1 MVARKSLR
9 SEANSS
15 ASIVAGDVSRRVL
28 CRFLAFIFPRH
39 LSAFGPSVDQ
49 KKRCHRIVT
58 LNALPVWGVV
68 PHRLNVETV
77 APAPSLFG
85 EKGLARRRRLTP
97 DQAIKAFFGSNAL
110 VAIVVLALITIFLFR
125 EGSGFFAQNL
135 ANIRLYR
142 RAGLEYVDIIRAEA
156 QGHAALSRQLSD
168 IRLLGVRAHADQGAL
183 EKFDQFATGFSD
195 AGDEL
200 NALVS
205 DANDQALALRETL
218 LRAGSQSTDSSRD
231 DQSSDEAVAA
241 VPATNP
247 ADQMAAL
254 RSTDKRFAQI
264 SDGMKAKID
273 SLLAAPPPFASNKA
287 RQSFEKW
294 KAETRTYLA
303 QLPAATQELRAWDPD
318 KPVPAYRAVTSF
330 LFGSEWITASFWQ
343 DWYGIIPL
351 LVGSIM
357 VSVVALV
364 IAVPL
369 GVSGA
374 IYVSEV
380 AAPAEKSLIK
390 PYIEFISAI
399 PSVVLGFF
407 GIAVVGQAVRALSQA
422 SFMKWVPFFPISER
436 LNVFTA
442 GCLLALMAVPTIFTL
457 AEDALRNVPRGFKEA
472 SYALGANRL
481 QTIMRVL
488 VPASLSG
495 IISAI
500 LLGLGRVIGETM
512 VVLLCAGNRI
522 AIPDFTQGLGAFF
535 QPVHTMTGIIAQ
547 EMGEVVRGSIH
558 YRALFIVGLVL
569 FVITLA
575 INYGAQKLVARYRMS
590 IG

>member
-1 MVARKSLR
+1 M
-9 SEANSS
+9 
-15 ASIVAGDVSRRVL
+15 
-28 CRFLAFIFPRH
+28 F
-39 LSAFGPSVDQ
+39 
-49 KKRCHRIVT
+49 RILV
-58 LNALPVWGVV
+58 
-68 PHRLNVETV
+68 HVEVV
-77 APAPSLFG
+77 APTPSLVPG
-85 EKGLARRRRLTP
+85 RSLARRRRLTP
-97 DQAIKAFFGSNAL
+97 DQAIKTFFGSNAL
-110 VAIVVLALITIFLFR
+110 VAIIVLALITIFLFR
-125 EGSGFFAQNL
+125 EGSGFFEQNL
-135 ANIRLYR
+135 EGIRLYR
-142 RAGLEYVDIIRAEA
+142 RAGLEYVDIMRAQA
-156 QGHAALSRQLSD
+156 QRHAALSRQLSE
-168 IRLLGVRAHADQGAL
+168 IRLREVRAHANQATL

-205 DANDQALALRETL
+205 DATDQAVALREAFI
-218 LRAGSQSTDSSRD
+218 RSGSQSGSSATDN
-231 DQSSDEAVAA
+231 QALDEAQAA
-241 VPATNP
+241 APLVNP
-247 ADQMAAL
+247 VEGMAAL
-254 RSTDKRFAQI
+254 RSAESKFAQI
-264 SDGMKAKID
+264 MKAKID
-273 SLLAAPPPFASNKA
+273 NLLAKPPPFTSDKA
-287 RQSFEKW
+287 RRAFEKW
-294 KAETRTYLA
+294 TPETRTYLA
-303 QLPAATQELRAWDPD
+303 ELPAATQELRAWDPN
-318 KPVPAYRAVTSF
+318 KPVPSYRAITSF

-351 LVGSIM
+351 LVGSVM
-357 VSVVALV
+357 VSVVALL

-481 QTIMRVL
+481 QTIVRVL

-558 YRALFIVGLVL
+558 YRALFMVGLVL
-569 FVITLA
+569 FVLTLG
-575 INYGAQKLVARYRMS
+575 INYGAQRLVARYRMS

>member
-1 MVARKSLR
+1 
-9 SEANSS
+9 
-15 ASIVAGDVSRRVL
+15 
-28 CRFLAFIFPRH
+28 
-39 LSAFGPSVDQ
+39 
-49 KKRCHRIVT
+49 
-58 LNALPVWGVV
+58 
-68 PHRLNVETV
+68 VETV
-77 APAPSLFG
+77 ARPAAAAGSIL
-85 EKGLARRRRLTP
+85 LANASARRRRLTTES
-97 DQAIKAFFGSNAL
+97 AIKSFFGSNAV

-125 EGSGFFAQNL
+125 EGFGFFGQNL
-135 ANIRLYR
+135 ANLRLYR
-142 RAGLEYVDIIRAEA
+142 RAGLEYVDIIRVQA
-156 QGHAALSRQLSD
+156 QQHAGLSRKLGEVRQLESRSVSAENLAVFDKFASD
-168 IRLLGVRAHADQGAL
+168 
-183 EKFDQFATGFSD
+183 FSD
-195 AGDEL
+195 TGEFV

-205 DANDQALALRETL
+205 DANDQAVALREAL
-218 LRAGSQSTDSSRD
+218 IAAGAPAAVSQTESET
-231 DQSSDEAVAA
+231 AVAA
-241 VPATNP
+241 PVDPATAMN
-247 ADQMAAL
+247 AL
-254 RSTDKRFAQI
+254 RSADQKFPSIAEA
-264 SDGMKAKID
+264 MKAKID
-273 SLLAAPPPFASNKA
+273 NLLSNPPQLTNAKA
-287 RQSFEKW
+287 QQAFEQW
-294 KAETRTYLA
+294 KLKTRKYLE
-303 QLPAATQELRAWDPD
+303 QLPSVANRLRAWNPD
-318 KPVPAYRAVTSF
+318 EPVPAYRAITSF
-330 LFGSEWITASFWQ
+330 LFGTDWITASFWQ

-357 VSVVALV
+357 VSAVALI

-369 GVSGA
+369 GVCSA

-380 AAPAEKSLIK
+380 AARGEKAMIK

-407 GIAVVGQAVRALSQA
+407 GIAVVGQAVRALSQMP
-422 SFMKWVPFFPISER
+422 FMKWVPFFPISER

-442 GCLLALMAVPTIFTL
+442 GSLLALMAVPTIFTL

-481 QTIMRVL
+481 QTIARVL

-495 IISAI
+495 IISAV

-558 YRALFIVGLVL
+558 YRALFMVGLVL
-569 FVITLA
+569 FALTLG
-575 INYGAQKLVARYRMS
+575 INYLAQRLVARYRMS

>member
-1 MVARKSLR
+1 MSIL
-9 SEANSS
+9 SE
-15 ASIVAGDVSRRVL
+15 
-28 CRFLAFIFPRH
+28 
-39 LSAFGPSVDQ
+39 
-49 KKRCHRIVT
+49 
-58 LNALPVWGVV
+58 NA
-68 PHRLNVETV
+68 
-77 APAPSLFG
+77 AA
-85 EKGLARRRRLTP
+85 RRRLTTES
-97 DQAIKAFFGSNAL
+97 AIKAFFGSNAL

-125 EGSGFFAQNL
+125 EGFGFFGQNL
-135 ANIRLYR
+135 ANLRLYR
-142 RAGLEYVDIIRAEA
+142 RAGLEYVDIIRAQA
-156 QGHAALSRQLSD
+156 QTHAALSRQLGE
-168 IRLLGVRAHADQGAL
+168 IRLQEARTLPSSSSLQA
-183 EKFDQFATGFSD
+183 FDQFAAAFSD
-195 AGDEL
+195 SGEFL

-205 DANDQALALRETL
+205 DTNDQALALREAL
-218 LRAGSQSTDSSRD
+218 IAAGTPSAVSSTEG
-231 DQSSDEAVAA
+231 EAPVAA
-241 VPATNP
+241 
-247 ADQMAAL
+247 AAPVDPHVAMTGL
-254 RSTDKRFAQI
+254 RSAD
-264 SDGMKAKID
+264 
-273 SLLAAPPPFASNKA
+273 NKF
-287 RQSFEKW
+287 Q
-294 KAETRTYLA
+294 
-303 QLPAATQELRAWDPD
+303 QLHEWNPD
-318 KPVPAYRAVTSF
+318 ERVPAYRAVTSF
-330 LFGSEWITASFWQ
+330 LFGTNWITASFWQ

-357 VSVVALV
+357 VAAVALL

-369 GVSGA
+369 GVCSA

-380 AAPAEKSLIK
+380 AARGEKSLIK

-407 GIAVVGQAVRALSQA
+407 GIAVVGQAVRALSQMP
-422 SFMKWVPFFPISER
+422 FMKWVPFFPISER

-442 GCLLALMAVPTIFTL
+442 GSLLALMAVPTIFTL

-481 QTIMRVL
+481 QTIARVL

-495 IISAI
+495 IISAV

-558 YRALFIVGLVL
+558 YRALFMVGLVL
-569 FVITLA
+569 FVLTLG
-575 INYGAQKLVARYRMS
+575 INYLAQRLVARYRMS

>member
-1 MVARKSLR
+1 V
-9 SEANSS
+9 EA
-15 ASIVAGDVSRRVL
+15 
-28 CRFLAFIFPRH
+28 
-39 LSAFGPSVDQ
+39 
-49 KKRCHRIVT
+49 
-58 LNALPVWGVV
+58 
-68 PHRLNVETV
+68 V
-77 APAPSLFG
+77 APARPLFS

-97 DQAIKAFFGSNAL
+97 DQAIKAFFSCNAL
-110 VAIVVLALITIFLFR
+110 VAIIVLALITIFLFR
-125 EGSGFFAQNL
+125 DGFGFFAQNL

-142 RAGLEYVDIIRAEA
+142 RAGLEYVDILREQA
-156 QGHAALSRQLSD
+156 QRHAALSRELGD
-168 IRLLGVRAHADQGAL
+168 IRLQEVQAHPDQAAV
-183 EKFDQFATGFSD
+183 ERFDQFASAFSD
-195 AGDEL
+195 SADEL

-205 DANDQALALRETL
+205 DANDEALAIREAIVRT
-218 LRAGSQSTDSSRD
+218 ADQSASSFND
-231 DQSSDEAVAA
+231 NQSSDETAATPAV
-241 VPATNP
+241 NP
-247 ADQMAAL
+247 IAEMTKLLSAD
-254 RSTDKRFAQI
+254 DKFAQVGN
-264 SDGMKAKID
+264 SMKAKID
-273 SLLAAPPPFASNKA
+273 NLFAMPPPFTSNKA
-287 RQSFEKW
+287 RQAFEKW
-294 KAETRTYLA
+294 KTTTEAFLA
-303 QLPAATQELRAWDPD
+303 QLPSVTQKLRAWDPN
-318 KPVPAYRAVTSF
+318 KPVPSYRAITSF
-330 LFGSEWITASFWQ
+330 LFGTDWITASFWQ
-343 DWYGIIPL
+343 DWYGIVPL

-357 VSVVALV
+357 VSVVALL

-481 QTIMRVL
+481 QTIVRVL
-488 VPASLSG
+488 VPAALSG
-495 IISAI
+495 IISAV

-558 YRALFIVGLVL
+558 YRALFMVGLVL
-569 FVITLA
+569 FALTLA
-575 INYGAQKLVARYRMS
+575 INYGAQRLVRRYRMS